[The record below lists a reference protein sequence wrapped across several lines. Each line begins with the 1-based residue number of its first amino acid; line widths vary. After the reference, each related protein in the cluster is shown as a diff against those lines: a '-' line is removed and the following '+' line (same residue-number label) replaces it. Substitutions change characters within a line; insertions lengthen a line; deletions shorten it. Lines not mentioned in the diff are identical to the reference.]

1 MHELRLHLAVLN
13 HFFGGNMRSKYIF
26 LFALLFSC
34 LLLSSCLDMLE
45 QNNTP
50 RYKLFET
57 KNMWTFIQL
66 DTATGLMWQVQYD
79 VQGDNRGV
87 VVLSNQDLING
98 AKKTNG
104 RFTLYETQ
112 NMYNFILLDQ
122 IDGSTWQVQWS
133 IESDKRGIMPIA
145 R

>member
-1 MHELRLHLAVLN
+1 MK
-13 HFFGGNMRSKYIF
+13 SKINK
-26 LFALLFSC
+26 LFAVTLSC
-34 LLLSSCLDMLE
+34 LLLSSCME
-45 QNNTP
+45 MFEYNNIP

-79 VQGDNRGV
+79 IQGDNRGV
-87 VVLSNQDLING
+87 VVLSDQDLTNG
-98 AKKTNG
+98 AKKVHG
-104 RFTLYETQ
+104 RFTLYEPQ
-112 NMYNFILLDQ
+112 NIYNFILLDQ

-133 IESDKRGIMPIA
+133 IESDKKGIMPIA

>member
-1 MHELRLHLAVLN
+1 MKIKLST
-13 HFFGGNMRSKYIF
+13 FFAFM
-26 LFALLFSC
+26 LSC
-34 LLLSSCLDMLE
+34 LLLSSCMDMLE

-79 VQGDNRGV
+79 IQGDNRGV
-87 VVLSNQDLING
+87 VVLSDQDLTNG
-98 AKKTNG
+98 AKKVHG
-104 RFTLYETQ
+104 RFTLYATQ